1 MKKLTLFLLAL
12 GFQAA
17 VYVCATEVQYFYVDI
32 GQSPVSFALSEHPTI
47 TYAGDQLTI
56 ATSDR
61 SISLPV
67 ADIRSAGFCDDPAT
81 GISVPVA
88 AGRPHIAGGTAC
100 FMALPAGSQVVVYQ
114 ADGKQVHRLTVGADG
129 TAEVNLRSFPKGA
142 YIIKSQ
148 HQTIKIVNK

>member
-1 MKKLTLFLLAL
+1 MKKLRLLLLAL

-61 SISLPV
+61 SISLPAV
-67 ADIRSAGFCDDPAT
+67 FSSR
-81 GISVPVA
+81 
-88 AGRPHIAGGTAC
+88 
-100 FMALPAGSQVVVYQ
+100 AL
-114 ADGKQVHRLTVGADG
+114 
-129 TAEVNLRSFPKGA
+129 
-142 YIIKSQ
+142 
-148 HQTIKIVNK
+148 